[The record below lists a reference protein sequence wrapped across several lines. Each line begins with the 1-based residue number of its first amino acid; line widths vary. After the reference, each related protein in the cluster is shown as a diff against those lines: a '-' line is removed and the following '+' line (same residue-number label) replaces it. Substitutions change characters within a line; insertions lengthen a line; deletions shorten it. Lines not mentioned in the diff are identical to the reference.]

1 MSKDKKGLM
10 STWKD
15 LDDTLFDKE
24 EVEEANICLMTD
36 TTSKESKSDQ
46 DDEVHFDDPKSFKQ
60 AYHELFSNSSILSKD
75 YKKLGK
81 DFKKLSKDHKEF
93 KKAFH
98 DKAEISM
105 HESTQVCYSCET
117 LKIKETKL
125 FLENDKI
132 SKERITLLKNFQE
145 LENKLKALQKDLKE
159 LNELH
164 DHVKTERYDIWK

>member
-81 DFKKLSKDHKEF
+81 YFKKLSKDHKEF

-105 HESTQVCYSCET
+105 HESTQIEI
-117 LKIKETKL
+117 L
-125 FLENDKI
+125 
-132 SKERITLLKNFQE
+132 
-145 LENKLKALQKDLKE
+145 DL
-159 LNELH
+159 
-164 DHVKTERYDIWK
+164 DGDIDLDE